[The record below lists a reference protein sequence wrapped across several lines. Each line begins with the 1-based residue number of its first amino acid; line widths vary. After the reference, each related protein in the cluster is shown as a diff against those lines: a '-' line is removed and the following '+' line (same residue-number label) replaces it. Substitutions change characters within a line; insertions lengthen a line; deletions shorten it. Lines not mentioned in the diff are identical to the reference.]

1 MRKGYPLTAEELL
14 LDPNRLRCPRL
25 WALGKTAEQASL
37 WLDDDWRDSLV
48 REEKQCAQALPTVH
62 WQTLMVLQN
71 PRALHEGAG
80 VGVPYLGSNGPQIL
94 QPQSYLGQNVLPHRP
109 KMNQVSCYE
118 TLSQLVCQFNPVV

>member
-37 WLDDDWRDSLV
+37 SLDDDWRDSRV
-48 REEKQCAQALPTVH
+48 REEKQYAQALPTVH
-62 WQTLMVLQN
+62 WQTLMVLQS

-80 VGVPYLGSNGPQIL
+80 VRAVRGPST
-94 QPQSYLGQNVLPHRP
+94 PVHGQNLLPNKR
-109 KMNQVSCYE
+109 KMN
-118 TLSQLVCQFNPVV
+118 